1 MGVAALKAAV
11 PAMSVEDVPG
21 LREAYA
27 AEREAVARIVRIE
40 ERLPVA
46 KGGVHLAQR
55 DRDILTSRAA
65 REDGVTGADLRKAE
79 EAIQEAEA
87 LVTLLTEALPKA
99 QAAAK
104 EAGDHREGIVAK
116 VNGSKVAVL
125 REEHAAADAAVTAAL
140 AARDR
145 ADRRLREW
153 PPEMVA
159 ELEAIHEAHGRDV
172 AAQRVIAELHRQD
185 GIVRSRAANF

>member
-1 MGVAALKAAV
+1 MVKVAAPPPSSASFRDI
-11 PAMSVEDVPG
+11 PE

-27 AEREAVARIVRIE
+27 AERDAVARVVSIE

-46 KGGVHLAQR
+46 KGGVLLAQR
-55 DRDILTSRAA
+55 DRDTLISRTA

-79 EAIQEAEA
+79 EAIHEAEA

-99 QAAAK
+99 RAAAK
-104 EAGDHREGIVAK
+104 EAGDHRDGIVSK
-116 VNGSKVAVL
+116 VNSSKVAVL
-125 REEHAAADAAVTAAL
+125 REDYAAANAAATAAL

-145 ADRRLREW
+145 AEKRLREW

-159 ELEAIHEAHGRDV
+159 ELEAIHEAHGRDM
-172 AAQRVIAELHRQD
+172 AAQRVIAELQRQD
-185 GIVRSRAANF
+185 AIAHSREMHL